1 MPIDPYARRFLDRLA
16 AMNPPSIQ
24 TLSVSERRDA
34 LEQLLILS
42 ASRVAVSRVEDRSLP
57 GPSGPLSARLYT
69 PTGAPA
75 NDLPGLIYF
84 HGGGFVAGNLDSHDA
99 ICRALCNASG
109 CRLIAID
116 YRLAPEHPF
125 PAAIEDGYSA
135 VSWIAAHAA
144 EFGVDADR
152 LAVGG
157 DSAGAMLAAAVCQRL
172 GATQNVHLAL
182 QLLLC
187 PIMDYG
193 AQTESRRN
201 FAEGYF
207 LDQATLEHD
216 CKHYLS
222 VGADLADPRVSPLRA
237 KDLSAVAPTSIHTAE
252 YDPVRDEGA
261 AYAQRLRLAG
271 VQTTYRCHS
280 GMIHLFYGMGV
291 MIPYAAEA
299 YQLIGAD
306 IRAWLS

>member
-1 MPIDPYARRFLDRLA
+1 MPIDPYAKRFLDRLA
-16 AMNPPSIQ
+16 AMNPPGVQ

-34 LEQLLILS
+34 LEQLLIFS
-42 ASRVAVSRVEDRSLP
+42 GSRVAVSHVEDRSLP
-57 GPSGPLSARLYT
+57 GPDGPLPARLYT
-69 PTGAPA
+69 PNAAPTD
-75 NDLPGLIYF
+75 DLPGLIYF

-99 ICRALCNASG
+99 ICRSLCNESG

-125 PAAIEDGYSA
+125 PAAIEDGYST
-135 VSWIAAHAA
+135 VIWIATHAA
-144 EFGVDADR
+144 EFGIDRDR

-157 DSAGAMLAAAVCQRL
+157 DSAGAMLAAAVCQRV
-172 GATQNVHLAL
+172 GVRQNVHLAL

-193 AQTESRRN
+193 AQTDSRRS

-207 LDQATLEHD
+207 LDQPTLDHD
-216 CKHYLS
+216 CKHYLGA
-222 VGADLADPRVSPLRA
+222 GADFADPRVSPLRA
-237 KDLSAVAPTSIHTAE
+237 SDLSAVAPTSIHTAE

-271 VQTTYRCHS
+271 VQTTYHCHS

-291 MIPYAAEA
+291 MIPYAAAA
-299 YQLIGAD
+299 YKLIGAD
-306 IRAWLS
+306 IRARLS

>member
-24 TLSVSERRDA
+24 TLSVSERREA

-42 ASRVAVSRVEDRSLP
+42 GSRVVVSRVEDRSLP
-57 GPSGPLSARLYT
+57 GPGGPLSARLYT
-69 PTGAPA
+69 PTAA
-75 NDLPGLIYF
+75 RTNDLPGLIYF
-84 HGGGFVAGNLDSHDA
+84 HGGGFVAGSLDSHDA
-99 ICRALCNASG
+99 ICRSLCSASG
-109 CRLIAID
+109 CRLIAVD

-135 VSWIAAHAA
+135 VSWIATHAA
-144 EFGVDADR
+144 EFGIDRDR

-157 DSAGAMLAAAVCQRL
+157 DSAGAMLAAAVCQRV
-172 GATQNVHLAL
+172 GAAQNVHLAL

-193 AQTESRRN
+193 AQTASRRS
-201 FAEGYF
+201 FADGYF
-207 LDQATLEHD
+207 LDQATLDHD
-216 CKHYLS
+216 CKHYLG

-237 KDLSAVAPTSIHTAE
+237 NDLSAVAPASIHTAE

-261 AYAQRLRLAG
+261 AYARRLRLAG
-271 VQTTYRCHS
+271 VQTTYRCHP

-291 MIPYAAEA
+291 MIPYAAAA
-299 YQLIGAD
+299 YRLIGAD
-306 IRAWLS
+306 IRERLS

>member
-16 AMNPPSIQ
+16 AMNPPSVL
-24 TLSVSERRDA
+24 TVSVGERRDA
-34 LEQLLILS
+34 LEHLLLT
-42 ASRVAVSRVEDRSLP
+42 AGSRVAVSRVQDRSLP
-57 GPSGPLSARLYT
+57 GPGGPLPVRLYT
-69 PTGAPA
+69 PAAAAATE
-75 NDLPGLIYF
+75 LPGLIYF

-125 PAAIEDGYSA
+125 PAAIEDGYLA
-135 VSWIAAHAA
+135 VSFIAAHAA
-144 EFGVDADR
+144 EFGVDRHR

-157 DSAGAMLAAAVCQRL
+157 DSAGATLAAAVCQRV
-172 GATQNVHLAL
+172 GATRELHLAL

-193 AQTESRRN
+193 AQTDSRRS

-216 CKHYLS
+216 CKHYLG

-237 KDLSAVAPTSIHTAE
+237 NDVSAVAPTCIHTAE

-271 VQTTYRCHS
+271 VQTSYHCHS
-280 GMIHLFYGMGV
+280 GMIHLFYGMGA

-299 YQLIGAD
+299 YQMIGAEV
-306 IRAWLS
+306 RARLT